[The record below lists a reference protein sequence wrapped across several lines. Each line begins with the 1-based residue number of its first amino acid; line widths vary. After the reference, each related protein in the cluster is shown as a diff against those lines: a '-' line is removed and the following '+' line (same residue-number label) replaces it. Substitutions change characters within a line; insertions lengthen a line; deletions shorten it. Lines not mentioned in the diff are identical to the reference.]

1 MPIFRSIDPVG
12 FPCGTTEKYYFPMS
26 CNAFSSVGTIPT
38 TNVVNFLPY
47 YIKKNI
53 QNPTFCIEKVSDPS
67 SLSADTIKVGIYD
80 GSSGLYGANLLS
92 SGQITPTV
100 GGSGAALG
108 IFTTQLTINLR
119 RGFYIVA
126 GVRTAGAA
134 SYFRVANSSG
144 PMRENFGVD
153 TTVTSFVNNNY
164 YTQTGQSSLPQTIGT
179 ITLSATAGEGPSV
192 FLKY

>member
-12 FPCGTTEKYYFPMS
+12 FPAGTTEKYYMPMNA
-26 CNAFSSVGTIPT
+26 NAFTASAIPT
-38 TNVVNFLPY
+38 TNVICFLAY

-80 GSSGLYGANLLS
+80 GSNGLYGANLLS

-108 IFTTQLTINLR
+108 IFTTQLTIDLK

-126 GVRTAGAA
+126 GVRTTGAAA
-134 SYFRVANSSG
+134 SYRIANSPG
-144 PMRENFGVD
+144 QAREIFGVD
-153 TTVTSFVNNNY
+153 TTVTSFNNDNF

-179 ITLSATAGEGPSV
+179 ITLSATAGQGPSV

>member
-1 MPIFRSIDPVG
+1 MPIFRSIDSTG
-12 FPCGTTEKYYFPMS
+12 FPAGTAEKYYTPMNA
-26 CNAFSSVGTIPT
+26 NAFSTNAIPT
-38 TNVVNFLPY
+38 TNVICFLAY

-53 QNPTFCIEKVSDPS
+53 QNPTLCIEKVSDAS
-67 SLSADTIKVGIYD
+67 GVSADTIKVGIYD

-108 IFTTQLTINLR
+108 IFTTQLTINLK
-119 RGFYIVA
+119 RGFYIIA
-126 GVRTAGAA
+126 GVKTAGA
-134 SYFRVANSSG
+134 SSSFKIANTLG
-144 PMRENFGVD
+144 QARESFGID
-153 TTVTSFVNNNY
+153 TTITSFNNNNF

-179 ITLSATAGEGPSV
+179 ITASSTAGEGVSV

>member
-26 CNAFSSVGTIPT
+26 CNSFASSAFPT

-53 QNPTFCIEKVSDPS
+53 QNPTLCIEKISDAS
-67 SLSADTIKVGIYD
+67 STSADTMKVGIYD

-92 SGQITPTV
+92 SGQIIPTV

-108 IFTTQLTINLR
+108 IFTTQLTINLK
-119 RGFYIVA
+119 RGFYIIA
-126 GVRTAGAA
+126 GVRTAGGIA
-134 SYFRVANSSG
+134 SYRIASSSG

-153 TTVTSFVNNNY
+153 TTVTSFPNNNY

-179 ITLSATAGEGPSV
+179 ITLSGTAGEGPSV